1 MSTKRKK
8 RRYTREFKEEALRV
22 FANRG
27 ERTVAEVAKG
37 LGVSESM
44 LYAWKGRGANVSPA
58 SDRGETAEQELARLR
73 RENQDLKKER
83 DVLVKSIAVFVRER
97 R

>member
-1 MSTKRKK
+1 
-8 RRYTREFKEEALRV
+8 
-22 FANRG
+22 
-27 ERTVAEVAKG
+27 
-37 LGVSESM
+37 M